1 MPSPLFCL
9 LVSENNNL
17 LRCSQLQL
25 LLETG
30 ILIEKLSKLLTVL
43 THVTTAAIIWCL
55 TLSEQNLLSPRSTL
69 ILVTAMNIPQLTFID
84 YYGKTILS
92 LSAFSLVVIYLLLV
106 RI

>member
-43 THVTTAAIIWCL
+43 TRVTTAAIIWCL
-55 TLSEQNLLSPRSTL
+55 TLSEQNLLSPHYTL
-69 ILVTAMNIPQLTFID
+69 ILVIAMSIQQSTFIN
-84 YYGKTILS
+84 YYGRTILGYHH
-92 LSAFSLVVIYLLLV
+92 FH
-106 RI
+106 